1 MSIFKGSFHESI
13 KGQLSIRQAAMT
25 NRTPQNLSYLNSRNA
40 WIRLSSSVNVYNG
53 PIPASPTDLQDEKNY
68 NNGLANK
75 YILQGGILNNEQPRA
90 GIGNFSNAY
99 SNVGS
104 DGTPYRLGIRPMPG
118 ITGVDIKNKGAY
130 GSLRSA
136 TVNFQCW
143 DIKQLEDLELL
154 YMRPGYT
161 LLLEWGWSPYLDNN
175 GNYTTTV
182 DYTDI
187 INTEWTKED
196 LFKRQYARA
205 TNGKYKNE
213 AGTDVTITGYQGNA
227 DSMFGFVKNYSW
239 KARMDG
245 GYDCTTEL
253 VSLGE
258 VIESL
263 KVNYSPLNSSTA
275 ENGLISA
282 NVGKT
287 IDDTDQLKQEYTKN
301 ILAGIFYELWE
312 IGKTAGDTTGSDEE
326 GHSMELTDNV
336 YKDTYNLF
344 RVTINISGG
353 DKEASGTGE
362 IGKSD
367 EQIYITLE
375 TLCNILNNY
384 VLLRDKKS
392 STQNGGKSRPF
403 APLSVKESEQEI
415 QAIKDNNTSHLETD
429 RETNRS
435 TNTGRIGQDLGNFI
449 GNTINQ
455 IENLV
460 SEGLNAFSQ
469 FANQID
475 KNSEYLLAL
484 AHPLQVSIDPTVCLI
499 KNKLWADGIKIEI
512 AAPPSGSDPN
522 DPNASSI
529 VTFPHNLSDPLGF
542 VKTLIDNSFNVS
554 YTDSDAS
561 KAIISKFITD
571 YLQGPNGENTGAQ
584 LKDNVREVS
593 KIYKTLYSTHPIG
606 TPTKLT
612 EWGLENS
619 KKTVQGKTIAIIS
632 PFTNTFYDLLDHRDS
647 LNLNG
652 DAIDKALGG
661 EDNRTE
667 IADSDPEQ
675 EAKDK
680 IEEEKEKL
688 EEAAE
693 DGAEGFKFLNNLDK
707 HYFTYDDYNT
717 ELGIIGNIYVNVNML
732 YNLCVSGDLA
742 AQDKKEKQEIALY
755 DFVKNILKKVSAA
768 TGDINNLDLFVNPE
782 TGVVQI
788 IDINYVDRK
797 NQTEAYKNAYQLEVH
812 NLNSIVRSYS
822 LESKIFQ
829 EQASIVAIGAQVG
842 GGALGV
848 DTTTL
853 VAFNRSIRDRI
864 IPIKDAPTSTPTDE
878 DPALQLDKLTKSLSF
893 LYTYAG
899 DLKSGYFTD
908 GSFDVDKTGQYAGA
922 LKDLIAFF
930 QTLGKTKTKNRAI
943 LPTVLSVDIDGIGGM
958 VIGNLFKIN
967 SDILPRGYKTGDDG
981 GVGPKLGYVLTG
993 IGHSLKGNDWI
1004 TKLEAQTIIL
1014 DEPTGI
1020 TIPFGNLTV
1029 TDESTGETKVVVN
1042 TNAQGSIVPPIGSGN
1057 SNAILQAT
1065 NAVFGGGNG
1074 QSGKCARYVYNIA
1087 RDYVAALRGKS
1098 TKGLTEVAGG
1108 NANQKAYRDRLKAL
1122 GYTEIHLGTIS
1133 RSELTNLVNNDNQW
1147 SPGDIINYSDTSNSK
1162 KSQAL
1167 YGHTQIYTGGVQ
1179 KNSNKVKFASSVPAN
1194 YGSNTNTG
1202 RLVYKGDGPWD
1213 VYVFRAPTA

>member
-1 MSIFKGSFHESI
+1 MSIFKDSFHESI
-13 KGQLSIRQAAMT
+13 KGQLTTRQAAMT

-53 PIPASPTDLQDEKNY
+53 PVSASQADLQDEKNY
-68 NNGLANK
+68 NNELANK
-75 YILQGGILNNEQPRA
+75 YVLQGGILNDGQLRA
-90 GIGNFSNAY
+90 GLGDFSNAY

-161 LLLEWGWSPYLDNN
+161 LLLEWGWSPYLDNS

-205 TNGKYKNE
+205 TDGKYKNE

-263 KVNYSPLNSSTA
+263 KVNYSPLNANSNINT
-275 ENGLISA
+275 NGLVSPNIS
-282 NVGKT
+282 GST
-287 IDDTDQLKQEYTKN
+287 IKVSEMSELKEHYTQN
-301 ILAGIFYELWE
+301 ILAGIFYEMWE
-312 IGKTAGDTTGSDEE
+312 IGQQVTGGGTKTEGVSKQLIDTQHGS
-326 GHSMELTDNV
+326 
-336 YKDTYNLF
+336 TYDLF
-344 RVTINISGG
+344 RVTINIEGG
-353 DKEASGTGE
+353 ENESSKTNT

-375 TLCNILNNY
+375 TLCSLLNNY

-403 APLSVKESEQEI
+403 APLSV
-415 QAIKDNNTSHLETD
+415 TETD
-429 RETNRS
+429 
-435 TNTGRIGQDLGNFI
+435 
-449 GNTINQ
+449 
-455 IENLV
+455 V
-460 SEGLNAFSQ
+460 S
-469 FANQID
+469 
-475 KNSEYLLAL
+475 KYLLAL
-484 AHPLQVSIDPTVCLI
+484 AHPLEVSVDPTVCAIKSNLWAKGFNIQLNAPVTTDEKGDPTIVFKSNIPDPNGFVNRLISIIVPTSEI
-499 KNKLWADGIKIEI
+499 KNKDVLEGVIKNTIQGLSTAPYDQAQIIENVKEVAKLYLNKWRNKNNSFPAVGTPSAVDIAKFGLTVEPNSANKSIKETYTLTVTPFNFIRLLGKAGISDKIIEDILTKEGVTEAQGDPVQKAIDDIEKKNKELKDEAEKGAAGYKYLSKIEQ
-512 AAPPSGSDPN
+512 PYWVD
-522 DPNASSI
+522 
-529 VTFPHNLSDPLGF
+529 
-542 VKTLIDNSFNVS
+542 
-554 YTDSDAS
+554 
-561 KAIISKFITD
+561 
-571 YLQGPNGENTGAQ
+571 
-584 LKDNVREVS
+584 
-593 KIYKTLYSTHPIG
+593 
-606 TPTKLT
+606 
-612 EWGLENS
+612 
-619 KKTVQGKTIAIIS
+619 
-632 PFTNTFYDLLDHRDS
+632 
-647 LNLNG
+647 
-652 DAIDKALGG
+652 DK
-661 EDNRTE
+661 
-667 IADSDPEQ
+667 
-675 EAKDK
+675 
-680 IEEEKEKL
+680 
-688 EEAAE
+688 
-693 DGAEGFKFLNNLDK
+693 
-707 HYFTYDDYNT
+707 YNK
-717 ELGIIGNIYVNVNML
+717 ELGIIGHIYVNLNML
-732 YNLCVSGDLA
+732 YNLSVSDALA
-742 AQDKKEKQEIALY
+742 SQDKKEKKEIALY
-755 DFVKNILKKVSAA
+755 DFIKNVLQKIQPAI
-768 TGDINNLDLFVNPE
+768 GDVNNFDIFVNPE
-782 TGVVQI
+782 TGVAQI
-788 IDINYVDRK
+788 IDINYVDK
-797 NQTEAYKNAYQLEVH
+797 LEAEKAYENAYQLEVH

-842 GGALGV
+842 GGALGI

-853 VAFNRSIRDRI
+853 VAFNKSIRDRI
-864 IPIKDAPTSTPTDE
+864 IPIKDAPTSTPVEE
-878 DPALQLDKLTKSLSF
+878 DPALQQEKLTKSLSI
-893 LYTYAG
+893 LYTLGA
-899 DLKSGYFTD
+899 DLKAEWYGAD
-908 GSFDVDKTGQYAGA
+908 GKFNVDEAGKYQNA

-930 QTLGKTKTKNRAI
+930 KALGKTKTKNKAI
-943 LPTVLSVDIDGIGGM
+943 LPTVLSLDIDGIGGM

-967 SDILPRGYKTGDDG
+967 SDIIPKGYKNEDN
-981 GVGPKLGYVLTG
+981 GVGSRLGYILTG
-993 IGHSLKGNDWI
+993 IGHSLKGNDWV

-1014 DEPTGI
+1014 DNPQGKDI
-1020 TIPFGNLTV
+1020 DFGALTV
-1029 TDESTGETKVVVN
+1029 TDESGETNITVN
-1042 TNAQGSIVPPIGSGN
+1042 TDTKGNVVPPVGSGN

-1065 NAVFGGGNG
+1065 NAIFGGGGG

-1087 RDYVAALRGKS
+1087 RDYVAALRGKP
-1098 TKGLTEVAGG
+1098 TKGLTEAAGG

-1122 GYTEIHLGTIS
+1122 GYTETYLGTIS

-1147 SPGDIINYSDTSNSK
+1147 SPGDIINYCDTSNSG

-1167 YGHTQIYTGGVQ
+1167 YGHTQIYTSGIQQNG
-1179 KNSNKVKFASSVPAN
+1179 KGVKFTSSVPAN
-1194 YGSNTNTG
+1194 YGSNTSTG